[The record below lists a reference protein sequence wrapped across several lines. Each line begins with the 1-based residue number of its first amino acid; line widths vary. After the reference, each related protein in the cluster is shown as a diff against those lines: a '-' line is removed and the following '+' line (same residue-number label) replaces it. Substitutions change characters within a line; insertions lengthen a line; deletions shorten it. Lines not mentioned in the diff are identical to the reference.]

1 MMKRTRT
8 AICRG
13 MIGVMLAGLLGCE
26 KTDVADNEKGPAE
39 KAGAQIDHAA
49 ARAGEELNKVAE
61 KAGEGLQRLGQ
72 KLQDEAQQ
80 AKQASQ
86 PQEQNEPLQDR
97 TEQKKE

>member
-1 MMKRTRT
+1 
-8 AICRG
+8 
-13 MIGVMLAGLLGCE
+13 
-26 KTDVADNEKGPAE
+26 
-39 KAGAQIDHAA
+39 
-49 ARAGEELNKVAE
+49 
-61 KAGEGLQRLGQ
+61 LQRLGQ